1 MKSRTA
7 AAALCFVLA
16 SQAAALTRAQQV
28 RLSSGALKARAVTC
42 KVPAHLPRLR
52 VVAYAVVEVLVDEA
66 GRVRDARVV
75 SGHPLLHS
83 SAVQAASAWTFRPL
97 KRRGKAVRFKG
108 PLTLRFSYD
117 ADEMAKQCQGL
128 SVAR

>member
-7 AAALCFVLA
+7 AAVLCFVLA
-16 SQAAALTRAQQV
+16 SQAGAFARPQAV
-28 RLSSGALKARAVTC
+28 RLSSIALRARAVTC
-42 KVPAHLPRLR
+42 KVPAHLPQLH

-66 GRVRDARVV
+66 GRVRDAKVV
-75 SGHPLLHS
+75 SGHPLLHR
-83 SAVQAASAWTFRPL
+83 SALQAASGWTFRPL

-117 ADEMAKQCQGL
+117 ADEMAKQCEGL
-128 SVAR
+128 SIAR